1 MVAVRLRVHGSGAF
15 DAFTQHLRDLPEVV
29 AAYHVAGSID
39 FLIHVAVRDAD
50 HLRDVT
56 WAGLTRREEV
66 AHLETSLIFE
76 VQRSEGLPD
85 FAESG
90 AR

>member
-1 MVAVRLRVHGSGAF
+1 MVAL
-15 DAFTQHLRDLPEVV
+15 
-29 AAYHVAGSID
+29 YHVAGKTD

-50 HLRDVT
+50 HLRDMT

-76 VQRSEGLPD
+76 VQRAPGLPD
-85 FAESG
+85 FNATREM
-90 AR
+90 